1 MFFFTVICDIANKVH
16 RRLDETAARQ
26 RQREEEAEARRASRK
41 AGEPAAA
48 PSRPDAEGERTAPR
62 LNLAPR
68 TGGAP
73 SWRERQAAKE
83 AGGAAGAP
91 APAPE
96 QPKEEPQAARRPG
109 GYVPPHLRAGANAT
123 PSAAPPSDRYVPR
136 PAREPAQPP
145 TRTQAPGPA
154 ASEEGKYQK
163 WVPRFRQQQS

>member
-1 MFFFTVICDIANKVH
+1 MLTNHH

-26 RQREEEAEARRASRK
+26 RQREEEAEARRATRK
-41 AGEPAAA
+41 VGEPAAA
-48 PSRPDAEGERTAPR
+48 PAPARPGAEGERTAPR

-73 SWRERQAAKE
+73 SWRDRQAAKE
-83 AGGAAGAP
+83 AGAAAP

-96 QPKEEPQAARRPG
+96 QPKEEPQPARRTG
-109 GYVPPHLRAGANAT
+109 GYVPPALRAGASAT
-123 PSAAPPSDRYVPR
+123 PSAAPPSNAPR

-145 TRTQAPGPA
+145 TRAPAPAPA
-154 ASEEGKYQK
+154 ASEEGKPQK